1 MCGPAQRELKAFS
14 GFAARSEI
22 RRVSAPRRTITNVGP
37 YQEQKNASPE
47 GWVRIL
53 SRDYAISFGSVEVN
67 CREDDHFKINAMT
80 ESRSSLQTLADLFA
94 VGTLIAKRFPQSGRI
109 EARSGLRMMP
119 TFPRSSLSF
128 RTAGVREY

>member
-1 MCGPAQRELKAFS
+1 MCGPAQRESKAFR

-22 RRVSAPRRTITNVGP
+22 RRVSAPPRALTNVGP

-94 VGTLIAKRFPQSGRI
+94 VGTLIAKRPRGHWR
-109 EARSGLRMMP
+109 
-119 TFPRSSLSF
+119 RSSTPAADHFGACDRFLHTRS
-128 RTAGVREY
+128 REM